1 MGKESA
7 VKAKALSMRFGWIW
21 LSYLAT
27 LGILMQEY
35 FIRRLLLI
43 PPTLFG
49 ITILVFAI
57 TRFAPGG
64 PMERAL
70 MEMQQMN
77 VAGGTS
83 LDGM

>member
-1 MGKESA
+1 
-7 VKAKALSMRFGWIW
+7 
-21 LSYLAT
+21 
-27 LGILMQEY
+27 MQAY
-35 FIRRLLLI
+35 FFRRLLLI

-77 VAGGTS
+77 VAGGS
-83 LDGM
+83 SQDGMQQKSLRVMLNASYDLGGGVTLESTTMATR